1 MPISRER
8 IAELNSRAPRKLP
21 DEEREK
27 FEEQIAELEV
37 VRSSYKQIRDFSL
50 VLASQ
55 AIPHR
60 LRREL
65 EGPYSIHVEAE
76 FLQEARRQIELYNQE
91 NPPREENPP
100 LPLTLSLAPLL
111 VLAFPA
117 GVTLLDFS
125 EKIPGGLH
133 RRCLADA
140 EKILNG
146 EFYRTVTALF
156 LHGDSR
162 HIMSNLLSGYVILN
176 LLAFRLPLS
185 RMVLPLL
192 VASAL
197 ANYAVA
203 FTVKE
208 DFRSLGFSTFV
219 FASLGALSVIEFRL
233 VPHFA
238 HGLFRRF
245 APLFAAILLA
255 LFLGL
260 GENSDILAHGYGFL
274 FGLVCGVL
282 PRKKTLLWG
291 DALSLKDLAYSLISL
306 AIVAYAFS
314 KAF

>member
-8 IAELNSRAPRKLP
+8 INDLNRRAPRKLS

-27 FEEQIAELEV
+27 FEGQIAELEV
-37 VRSSYKQIRDFSL
+37 VRSSYRQIRDFSL

-60 LRREL
+60 IRREL
-65 EGPYSIHVEAE
+65 EGPYSIHVEAD
-76 FLQEARRQIELYNQE
+76 LLREARRQIELYEKE

-100 LPLTLSLAPLL
+100 LPLTLSLSPLL
-111 VLAFPA
+111 VLALPA

-125 EKIPGGLH
+125 GRVQGGLH

-140 EKILNG
+140 EKILSG
-146 EFYRTVTALF
+146 DLYRTVTALF

-162 HIMSNLLSGYVILN
+162 HLMSNLLSGYVILN

-192 VASAL
+192 LVSAL

-255 LFLGL
+255 LFLGI
-260 GENSDILAHGYGFL
+260 GENSDILAHAYGFL
-274 FGLVCGVL
+274 LGLVTGIL
-282 PRKKTLLWG
+282 PGRKTLLWG
-291 DALSLKDLAYSLISL
+291 DALSLKDLALSLLSL
-306 AIVAYAFS
+306 AVVAYAFS